1 MASCH
6 FKIRRRIF
14 YMLNRSAGLLAMACS
29 LVFGGALTACA
40 SRANAPAMPHASPST
55 ASQLQAFQWTLD
67 SASDGQGQAM
77 AVLFPHADRRFV
89 MEFMAD
95 RMAVSGGCNSLGG
108 NYRTVDAST
117 LEVGPLMGTRKACEA
132 PLMEADKAISALLAQ
147 PLQLLMAAGSPPVLR
162 LVSRQGQTL
171 VWTGTPKL

>member
-1 MASCH
+1 
-6 FKIRRRIF
+6 
-14 YMLNRSAGLLAMACS
+14 MLNRSASLLAMACS

-40 SRANAPAMPHASPST
+40 TKATAPALRHASPPT
-55 ASQLQAFQWTLD
+55 ASQLQAFQWTLN

-77 AVLFPHADRRFV
+77 AVLFPHADRHFV
-89 MEFMAD
+89 MEFMDD

-108 NYRTVDAST
+108 NYRTVDTGT

-132 PLMEADKAISALLAQ
+132 PLMEADRAISALLAQ
-147 PLQLLMAAGSPPVLR
+147 PLQLLLTAGTPPVLQ

-171 VWTGTPKL
+171 VWTGRPKP